1 MAELNEQERAD
12 LIAYLDGEA
21 DPETKRTLEARLARD
36 PQARAEAASLNKT
49 WELLDYLPRPTPSAT
64 FTSRTM
70 ERLSGSLSLPAGTRQ
85 RLWPSW
91 VPGAAWAAAVVAA
104 LLVGSGVGRWQSA
117 AYDARTRATLEEEA
131 ARHLPAIENQG
142 LYANVDDLAFL
153 RALEH
158 PDLFGDDDADS
169 ETE

>member
-36 PQARAEAASLNKT
+36 PQVRAEAASLNKT

-70 ERLSGSLSLPAGTRQ
+70 ERLSGSLPLPAGTRR

-91 VPGAAWAAAVVAA
+91 VPGTAWAAAVVAA
-104 LLVGSGVGRWQSA
+104 LVIGWGAGRWQSTA
-117 AYDARTRATLEEEA
+117 SDARIHSVLEEEA
-131 ARHLPAIENQG
+131 ARHLHAIESQG
-142 LYANVDDLAFL
+142 LYVNVDDLAFL
-153 RALEH
+153 RSLDQ
-158 PDLFGDDDADS
+158 PDLFGDDDADW